1 MKPWVLYS
9 LARLGIFAV
18 ALATLLLLGVTG
30 WIAALVAA
38 VIGLCVAYI
47 FFGKLRNAVALDLA
61 ERRSQPKVAKDTDAE
76 AEDLESDARF

>member
-1 MKPWVLYS
+1 MLYS

>member
-1 MKPWVLYS
+1 VKPWVLYS